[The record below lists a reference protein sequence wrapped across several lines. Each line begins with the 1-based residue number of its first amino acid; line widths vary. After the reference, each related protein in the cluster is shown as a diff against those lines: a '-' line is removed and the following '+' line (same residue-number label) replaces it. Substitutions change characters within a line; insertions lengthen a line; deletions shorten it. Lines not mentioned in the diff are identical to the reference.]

1 MHQPNRPHD
10 LSFPYNNRS
19 LILGWRTLFFDEG
32 EYVPDPSKSAEW
44 NRGAY
49 LVQGL
54 GHCAMCH
61 SPINALGGNSQSK
74 AFEGGLIPM
83 QNWYA
88 PSLTSNKEAGLG
100 DWSIEEI
107 VALLRTGISDRGAV
121 YGPMAE
127 VTFNSLQYL
136 NDADVRAMAIYLKSL
151 AEGSPP
157 ESRER
162 RDARRRE
169 QPAAAFRPDR
179 LRGALRELP
188 RRSTAAA
195 CRRNTRRWRPIRRSR
210 CNRP

>member
-1 MHQPNRPHD
+1 M
-10 LSFPYNNRS
+10 
-19 LILGWRTLFFDEG
+19 E
-32 EYVPDPSKSAEW
+32 
-44 NRGAY
+44 
-49 LVQGL
+49 GL

-61 SPINALGGNSQSK
+61 SPINALGGSSESQ

-107 VALLRTGISDRGAV
+107 VDLLRNGMSRRGAV

-151 AEGSPP
+151 A
-157 ESRER
+157 RA
-162 RDARRRE
+162 ARRPRLRAI
-169 QPAAAFRPDR
+169 PAAESSLLMSFGNTVYARTAR
-179 LRGALRELP
+179 AAMRRTGAGCRRTI
-188 RRSTAAA
+188 RRSPA
-195 CRRNTRRWRPIRRSR
+195 IRRSR
-210 CNRP
+210 WNRR